1 MMSTPGWSAAD
12 DDALMEDLKHA
23 VSEVDMADDMLVA
36 ARAAFTWRTVDAE
49 LLALTHDSSL
59 DSAAAVRGAMSDN
72 RILAFSGHDFTVEL
86 EVVADALVG
95 QLLPGREC
103 RVVLTS
109 PGGRV
114 SEDSVSPDG
123 FFLVPHQGLGPVRL
137 EFQAADFRL
146 ATDWISL

>member
-1 MMSTPGWSAAD
+1 MMQTPDRSAD
-12 DDALMEDLKHA
+12 DDALMQDLKQA

-59 DSAAAVRGAMSDN
+59 DSAAVVRGAMSDN
-72 RILAFSGHDFTVEL
+72 RILGFAGHDFTVEV
-86 EVVADALVG
+86 EVVEDALVG
-95 QLLPGREC
+95 QLLPGHEC
-103 RVVLTS
+103 RVLVTT

-123 FFLVPHQGLGPVRL
+123 FFLVPHEGRGPIRL
-137 EFQAADFRL
+137 EFQAADFHL

>member
-1 MMSTPGWSAAD
+1 MMTTPDRSAD
-12 DDALMEDLKHA
+12 DDALMQDLKQA
-23 VSEVDMADDMLVA
+23 VSEVDMADDMLVT

-59 DSAAAVRGAMSDN
+59 DSAAGVRGAMSDN
-72 RILAFSGHDFTVEL
+72 RILGFTGHDFTVEF
-86 EVVADALVG
+86 EVVEDALVG
-95 QLLPGREC
+95 QLLPAHEC
-103 RVVLTS
+103 RVVLTT

-123 FFLVPHQGLGPVRL
+123 FFLVPREGRGPIRL